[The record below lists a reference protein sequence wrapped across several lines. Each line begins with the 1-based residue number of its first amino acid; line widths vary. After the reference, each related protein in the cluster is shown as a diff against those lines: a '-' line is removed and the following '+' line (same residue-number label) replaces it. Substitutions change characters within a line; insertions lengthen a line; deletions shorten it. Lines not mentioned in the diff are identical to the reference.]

1 MTAKPDP
8 SVSTESPS
16 EGDQV
21 RADPDVVAQR
31 LGDEVVVVHLRTNQI
46 FILNRTG
53 ARFWEL
59 IESGSDLDSVREK
72 MLTEFEVEESQL
84 MKELEDFVAHLS
96 DAELINVDH
105 SA

>member
-1 MTAKPDP
+1 M
-8 SVSTESPS
+8 
-16 EGDQV
+16 
-21 RADPDVVAQR
+21 RADSDVVAQR

-72 MLTEFEVEESQL
+72 MLAEFEVEESQL
-84 MKELEDFVAHLS
+84 MKELEDFVEHLS
-96 DAELINVDH
+96 RAELINVEH

>member
-1 MTAKPDP
+1 M
-8 SVSTESPS
+8 
-16 EGDQV
+16 
-21 RADPDVVAQR
+21 RADSDVVAQR

-72 MLTEFEVEESQL
+72 MLAEFEVEESQL
-84 MKELEDFVAHLS
+84 MKELEDFVEHLAR
-96 DAELINVDH
+96 AELINVEH

>member
-1 MTAKPDP
+1 M
-8 SVSTESPS
+8 
-16 EGDQV
+16 GGQV
-21 RADPDVVAQR
+21 RADSDVVAQR

-72 MLTEFEVEESQL
+72 MLAEFEVEESQL
-84 MKELEDFVAHLS
+84 MKELEDFVEHLS
-96 DAELINVDH
+96 RAELINVEH

>member
-1 MTAKPDP
+1 MPGKPDP
-8 SVSTESPS
+8 SVSTESPTA
-16 EGDQV
+16 GGQV
-21 RADPDVVAQR
+21 RADSDVVAQR

-72 MLTEFEVEESQL
+72 MLAEFEVEENQL
-84 MKELEDFVAHLS
+84 MKELEDFVEHLS
-96 DAELINVDH
+96 RAELINVEH

>member
-1 MTAKPDP
+1 M
-8 SVSTESPS
+8 
-16 EGDQV
+16 

>member
-1 MTAKPDP
+1 M
-8 SVSTESPS
+8 
-16 EGDQV
+16 
-21 RADPDVVAQR
+21 RADSDVVAQR

-72 MLTEFEVEESQL
+72 MLAEFEVEENQL
-84 MKELEDFVAHLS
+84 MKELEDFVEHLS
-96 DAELINVDH
+96 RAELINVEH

>member
-1 MTAKPDP
+1 
-8 SVSTESPS
+8 
-16 EGDQV
+16 V
-21 RADPDVVAQR
+21 RADSDVVAQR

-72 MLTEFEVEESQL
+72 MLAEFEVEESQL
-84 MKELEDFVAHLS
+84 MKELEDFVEHLS
-96 DAELINVDH
+96 RAELINVEH